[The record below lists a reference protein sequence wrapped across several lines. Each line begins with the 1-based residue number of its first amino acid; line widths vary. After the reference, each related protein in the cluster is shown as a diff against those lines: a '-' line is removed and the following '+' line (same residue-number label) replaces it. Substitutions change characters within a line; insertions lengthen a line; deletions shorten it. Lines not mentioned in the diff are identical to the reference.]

1 MSLFRAVIEAFVAC
15 WSLSVASQTAAPER
29 RSVSTQL
36 SMKTRQISLRSTG
49 LWPFRWSS
57 HAKKKSFFA
66 STIMHICGGSCQ
78 GYLFLV
84 FALKLHRHKFPAQ
97 IVGVCTVTFPLDSP
111 MVFLQ
116 PTLVKRSSKSPS
128 SKAVCKEEEDLAWL
142 RTAFS

>member
-1 MSLFRAVIEAFVAC
+1 MLISVCSFPDCCPRKKISQHTAVNENPADFPPQYR
-15 WSLSVASQTAAPER
+15 SVALQMIKSC
-29 RSVSTQL
+29 
-36 SMKTRQISLRSTG
+36 K
-49 LWPFRWSS
+49 
-57 HAKKKSFFA
+57 KKKSFFA

-116 PTLVKRSSKSPS
+116 PTLVKRSSKSPRLS
-128 SKAVCKEEEDLAWL
+128 LEEDP
-142 RTAFS
+142 

>member
-1 MSLFRAVIEAFVAC
+1 MCCTLAAVKQMIALENHFSYNEILTWIQVIGFK
-15 WSLSVASQTAAPER
+15 TAAPER

-116 PTLVKRSSKSPS
+116 PTLVKRSSKSPRLS
-128 SKAVCKEEEDLAWL
+128 LEEDP
-142 RTAFS
+142 